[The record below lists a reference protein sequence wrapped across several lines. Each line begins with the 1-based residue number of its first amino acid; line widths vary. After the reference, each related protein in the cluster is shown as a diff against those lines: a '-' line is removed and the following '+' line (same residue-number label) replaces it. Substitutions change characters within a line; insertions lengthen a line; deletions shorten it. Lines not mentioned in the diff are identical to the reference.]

1 MEIMQIVGFGIVVTI
16 LLVVL
21 RQERPEMAIQ
31 LSVVAGILIF
41 LALVGRILS
50 VLNVLENLSLRV
62 NLDSLYFE
70 TILKIIGIAYVAE
83 FGAQV
88 CRDANE
94 GAVAGKIEFAGKI
107 LIIILAVPIIGA
119 ILETV
124 INLLP

>member
-1 MEIMQIVGFGIVVTI
+1 MDIMQIVGFGIVVTV

-21 RQERPEMAIQ
+21 RQERPEMAVQ
-31 LSVVAGILIF
+31 LSVIAGILIF
-41 LALVGRILS
+41 LALAGRIFT
-50 VLNVLENLSLRV
+50 VLNILENLSLRAH
-62 NLDSLYFE
+62 LDTLYFA

-83 FGAQV
+83 FGAQI

-94 GAVAGKIEFAGKI
+94 GAVAAKIEFAGKT
-107 LIIILAVPIIGA
+107 LIIIMAVPIIGA